1 MRKAVYW
8 AFPRCQG
15 QNGVAMLAWAFKIY
29 GSILS
34 VKIEGIAAAFPSRR
48 ISNADILEMIAEAS
62 RDSCPGD
69 LNKSGVL
76 RRVRHLLFHS
86 GIRYRRWS
94 APEESPIQLLAQAIS
109 DALAQGGCVPR
120 DVDCLIYTGMGGG
133 FSEPGNAHMVAHALG
148 MRHAQ
153 CFDIRDAC
161 NSWCRAL
168 QLMYRSLRG
177 DGAMQRVLVVNAEFN
192 MYPGGPGV
200 PDLFRL
206 RDAAEIDWRF
216 PAYTIGEAA
225 TATLLATDP
234 AREWEFH
241 FSSRTDLADLCVIP
255 EKNYQGYC
263 ALGLRN
269 NSGASAKIGRNGP
282 RRFTSFGAELSM
294 HGMSEAINIFRSLTI
309 SIDSIKRIFPH
320 ASSKRDWD
328 AGADVLGV
336 RELLFHIYPDYG
348 NLVAA
353 SVPAGIA
360 LALQRGEIAR
370 GDRLVTWVA
379 SAGMSFSA
387 CSFVF

>member
-1 MRKAVYW
+1 
-8 AFPRCQG
+8 
-15 QNGVAMLAWAFKIY
+15 MLAWAFKIY
-29 GSILS
+29 GFIPS
-34 VKIEGIAAAFPSRR
+34 VKIEGIAAVFPSRR
-48 ISNADILEMIAEAS
+48 ISNGDILEMIVDAS
-62 RDSCPGD
+62 RDSYPAD

-76 RRVRHLLFHS
+76 RRVRHLLVHS

-94 APEESPIQLLAQAIS
+94 SPGESPVQLLAQAIS
-109 DALAQGGCVPR
+109 EALAQGGYVPR

-133 FSEPGNAHMVAHALG
+133 FSEPGNSHMIAHALG

-168 QLMYRSLRG
+168 QLIYHSFRG
-177 DGAMQRVLVVNAEFN
+177 DCAMQRVLVVNAEFN

-200 PDLFRL
+200 PDLFCL
-206 RDAAEIDWRF
+206 RDAAEINWRL

-255 EKNYQGYC
+255 EENYRGYC

-269 NSGASAKIGRNGP
+269 NSSASAEKIGRNGP
-282 RRFTSFGAELSM
+282 RRFTSFGAELSA
-294 HGMSEAINIFRSLTI
+294 HGMSEAINIFRRLTTPR
-309 SIDSIKRIFPH
+309 DSIKRIFPH

-336 RELLFHIYPDYG
+336 RDLLFHIYPDYG
-348 NLVAA
+348 NVVAA

-360 LALQRGEIAR
+360 LALERGEIAR
-370 GDRLVTWVA
+370 GDRLVAWIG